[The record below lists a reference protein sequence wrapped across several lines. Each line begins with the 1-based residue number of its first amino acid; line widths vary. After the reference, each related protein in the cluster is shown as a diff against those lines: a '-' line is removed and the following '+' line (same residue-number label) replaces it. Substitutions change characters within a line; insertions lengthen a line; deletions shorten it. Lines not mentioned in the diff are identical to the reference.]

1 MKRLLLI
8 APVFF
13 GYYKDMILE
22 AEELGYHVDYLCDAP
37 SNSNISKAL
46 GRINKKLISGSA
58 KRYYK
63 ENALPLVEEEQ
74 YDKVLLVA
82 GMTCAFTADMF
93 CEMRRLQKQ
102 AEFILYQWDSEVNL
116 PYCKSIHPYFDRI
129 YTFEKADSEQNKI
142 YRFMPTFYTRIYE
155 KIGKKERPVPRY
167 DCFYVGTAH
176 PKKYLEI
183 NRMAEDLKTELP
195 RQFIYHYIPSV
206 LKYVYHKVT
215 AKEYRHARY
224 RDFQKVKLS
233 GADIM
238 KGMEVSACILDA
250 PQGGQTG
257 LTLRCFEC
265 MGAKRKLI
273 TTNADIVNYD
283 FYRASNILVYPG
295 TIEERKAFFE
305 NPYEEL
311 PEELYRKYSMN
322 SWMKRLLSGEESQK
336 LPENH

>member
-63 ENALPLVEEEQ
+63 EKALPLVEEEQ

-167 DCFYVGTAH
+167 DCFYVGTDILRNIW
-176 PKKYLEI
+176 KSTGGGRFE
-183 NRMAEDLKTELP
+183 TG
-195 RQFIYHYIPSV
+195 
-206 LKYVYHKVT
+206 T
-215 AKEYRHARY
+215 AKAVYISLY
-224 RDFQKVKLS
+224 SV
-233 GADIM
+233 G
-238 KGMEVSACILDA
+238 
-250 PQGGQTG
+250 
-257 LTLRCFEC
+257 FEI
-265 MGAKRKLI
+265 RI
-273 TTNADIVNYD
+273 
-283 FYRASNILVYPG
+283 S
-295 TIEERKAFFE
+295 
-305 NPYEEL
+305 
-311 PEELYRKYSMN
+311 
-322 SWMKRLLSGEESQK
+322 
-336 LPENH
+336 

>member
-63 ENALPLVEEEQ
+63 EKALSLVEEEQ

-183 NRMAEDLKTELP
+183 NRMAEDLKPELP
-195 RQFIYHYIPSV
+195 RQFIYH
-206 LKYVYHKVT
+206 
-215 AKEYRHARY
+215 

-238 KGMEVSACILDA
+238 KGMEVSTCILDA

-273 TTNADIVNYD
+273 TTNVDIVNYD

-305 NPYEEL
+305 NPYEDL

>member
-1 MKRLLLI
+1 M
-8 APVFF
+8 
-13 GYYKDMILE
+13 
-22 AEELGYHVDYLCDAP
+22 
-37 SNSNISKAL
+37 
-46 GRINKKLISGSA
+46 
-58 KRYYK
+58 
-63 ENALPLVEEEQ
+63 
-74 YDKVLLVA
+74 
-82 GMTCAFTADMF
+82 
-93 CEMRRLQKQ
+93 
-102 AEFILYQWDSEVNL
+102 YQWDSEVNL

-183 NRMAEDLKTELP
+183 NRMAEDLKPELP

-273 TTNADIVNYD
+273 TTNVDIVNYD

-305 NPYEEL
+305 NPYEDL